1 MDSNKA
7 RLLLNKLGAKQ
18 DFEILSND
26 KEYYFRNEYPI
37 FTFSIPKYGMLSK
50 AKWIKLLE
58 ISDKIIKHNR
68 GKNNVV

>member
-18 DFEILSND
+18 DIEIYSNE

-37 FTFSIPKYGMLSK
+37 FTFSIPKNGVLSK
-50 AKWIKLLE
+50 AKWIKLIE
-58 ISDKIIKHNR
+58 ISDKILKHKR
-68 GKNNVV
+68 GEK